1 MFSEIAEPPLW
12 ALQTARILV
21 SAAMLLCFVRIWR
34 GPTIFDRIVALDLIA
49 ALIMAHMV
57 LLVFASGFVSFLDA
71 AGAIAVIS
79 FLATVA
85 FARYLER
92 RGSSE

>member
-1 MFSEIAEPPLW
+1 
-12 ALQTARILV
+12 
-21 SAAMLLCFVRIWR
+21 
-34 GPTIFDRIVALDLIA
+34 
-49 ALIMAHMV
+49 MAHMV

-85 FARYLER
+85 FARYLEKR
-92 RGSSE
+92 ESSE